1 VSVVFFVAVA
11 IDILNLFEMKKN
23 KIGKNEMQRPF
34 ACQMLSIA
42 NASIS
47 KLKPLR

>member
-1 VSVVFFVAVA
+1 
-11 IDILNLFEMKKN
+11 MKKRE
-23 KIGKNEMQRPF
+23 NEKVQLQLLL

-47 KLKPLR
+47 KLKPPLSSSNIL